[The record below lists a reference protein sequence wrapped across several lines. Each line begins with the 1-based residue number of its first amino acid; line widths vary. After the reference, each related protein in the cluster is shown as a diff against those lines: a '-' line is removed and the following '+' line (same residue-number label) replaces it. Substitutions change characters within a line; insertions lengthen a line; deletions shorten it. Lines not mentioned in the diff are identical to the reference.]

1 MANEHVDPPICGP
14 DGQGM
19 IFPMGGEFERNL
31 PTSVRGFLYLAAMV
45 YWFYGIAIIS
55 DLFMSAIETVTSR
68 RIRKKIA
75 CGNGGFRTVQLW
87 NKTVATLTLMA
98 LGSSAPEI
106 FLSIID
112 ICKKR
117 FYFGTLGPATIVGSA
132 SFNLLVIIAVCI
144 CVIPS
149 DEVRVISNLPA
160 FYITALFSMVAYLWM
175 AFVILG
181 TSPDIIDLWEAI
193 VTLLMLPA
201 LVYISWKVDIGAANP
216 LLRRAGILGEAEEEE
231 DASNNEAGFLSFSS
245 QELRVEGSLE
255 AQVLEILVLRHGSN
269 EKHLGAASCQ
279 FKTEPM
285 SAVEGFDF
293 ESAEGSVEF
302 GEGETRQHIKLS
314 LLPKSWRA
322 REVDFLV
329 VLEDAE
335 GGPCFN
341 PGDDGGGDQA
351 ILTVVLGTH
360 GPRPTGFEATID
372 RFVGVD
378 KLSKG
383 LEDWKGQFRSCCY
396 CGGSAEEQAEATPK
410 DWAVHIV
417 SLPWNVF
424 FALVPPTV
432 FAGGW
437 ACFFGS
443 LIGIAFLTACVS
455 DLAELFGCVLSVPD
469 IITAITFVAMGTS
482 MPDLFASISAAKED
496 PTADASIVNV
506 TGSNSVNVFLG
517 LGVPWTVAALFWK
530 VEGRTEEWEGRYP
543 VVAASMSG
551 AAFVVQAGE
560 LAFAVISFCL
570 ICILALVLLH
580 LRRRWLG
587 AELGGPFVTK
597 AATSGCF
604 IFLWVGWVAVVS
616 GQVLRWGQPGADAAE
631 VAVAYSV
638 ALVLAVVASAIPAY
652 LMRQEFARNLL
663 LTSGKGGDAEDCTA
677 ADDHASEG
685 SRSKF
690 VQGDAA
696 PSATSL
702 GKKTSFDFVGVQ
714 HGSPGPPK
722 GTRGSCTGNLCGL
735 IYQSVLGGPKP

>member
-517 LGVPWTVAALFWK
+517 LGVPWSIASLYWK
-530 VEGRTEEWEGRYP
+530 FKGRTQEWEDLYP
-543 VVAASMSG
+543 EQAAKIPTG
-551 AAFVVQAGE
+551 AAFVVEMRNLG
-560 LAFAVISFCL
+560 FCVMTFCVIC
-570 ICILALVLLH
+570 CVALLLLH
-580 LRRRWLG
+580 LRRVWLG
-587 AELGGPFVTK
+587 GELGGSFASKMNTFW
-597 AATSGCF
+597 CF
-604 IFLWVGWVAVVS
+604 MSMWVGWVALCSWRILRYRDDWGYEPMIAQGLAIFVLVAGFVASSAHMKLVS
-616 GQVLRWGQPGADAAE
+616 VRFRREQADLAAVQAALRPSFRSQSQSADNCQELPSEKGPEGVLAAIVNLGTLSGGDEKTQASSGGKAADA
-631 VAVAYSV
+631 
-638 ALVLAVVASAIPAY
+638 
-652 LMRQEFARNLL
+652 
-663 LTSGKGGDAEDCTA
+663 
-677 ADDHASEG
+677 
-685 SRSKF
+685 
-690 VQGDAA
+690 
-696 PSATSL
+696 
-702 GKKTSFDFVGVQ
+702 
-714 HGSPGPPK
+714 
-722 GTRGSCTGNLCGL
+722 
-735 IYQSVLGGPKP
+735 